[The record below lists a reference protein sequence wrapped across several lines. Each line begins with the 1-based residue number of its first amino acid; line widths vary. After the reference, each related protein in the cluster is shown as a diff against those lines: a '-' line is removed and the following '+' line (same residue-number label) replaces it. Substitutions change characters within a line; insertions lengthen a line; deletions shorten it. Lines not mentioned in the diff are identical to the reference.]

1 MTLEFVIE
9 DIDFWESPRL
19 PIRKEEILFVE
30 GEKVFKEESF
40 EKRRKKKSWK
50 EGFDIG
56 DRHGQGS
63 CRVHTILE
71 SLRVCFFFLETLKR
85 SRLH

>member
-1 MTLEFVIE
+1 MTLELVIE

-40 EKRRKKKSWK
+40 EKRRKKNL
-50 EGFDIG
+50 GN
-56 DRHGQGS
+56 
-63 CRVHTILE
+63 RVLTLE
-71 SLRVCFFFLETLKR
+71 IDMAKGVAEFTQYWRA
-85 SRLH
+85 

>member
-1 MTLEFVIE
+1 MTLELVIE

-50 EGFDIG
+50 
-56 DRHGQGS
+56 
-63 CRVHTILE
+63 
-71 SLRVCFFFLETLKR
+71 
-85 SRLH
+85 

>member
-1 MTLEFVIE
+1 MALELVIK

-30 GEKVFKEESF
+30 GEKFFKEESF

-71 SLRVCFFFLETLKR
+71 SLRVCFFFFW
-85 SRLH
+85 RL